1 VAFAAMRVN
10 LALILQDNVL
20 LVMCPNTL
28 LHSIILLEKIY
39 PIVGVE
45 MDIGILKILLI
56 HIMFMNMLVLLVQL
70 LVELAFH
77 LPLLVLLVK
86 ESIAIVKT
94 QIKRKIYIFSEEIYY
109 FLLKL

>member
-86 ESIAIVKT
+86 ESIAILQMVANAKT
-94 QIKRKIYIFSEEIYY
+94 VFMLI
-109 FLLKL
+109 